1 LQIIFDINQIIG
13 NCYNQIVHLHRIH
26 NMKILNLAMKLG
38 HWPAATVD
46 KNPIDKRIFNSLSIG
61 IDSKVEDRGVIT
73 YETLTGLK
81 AINHQSALIPG
92 NQNLAIQILS
102 NITKAALMFTRNNIE
117 LNKISLVP
125 ENRDYP
131 GFIIAFRSE
140 YSGIMGI
147 IITLDSDNE
156 EVVVTNQTTFVTAL
170 DNYGS
175 ITSGTLTVI
184 HCPEHVPLE
193 FNFYSTQVYTNGSK
207 EAACNKCKMYIEPL
221 EQFSNNQ
228 YEVKLELEKVYDVES
243 DFLQYLIN
251 SLNQDAKDV
260 FNVLDDPD
268 LLESTLVL
276 FRNEYK
282 KGKYDKTL
290 SYSSSKVI

>member
-1 LQIIFDINQIIG
+1 
-13 NCYNQIVHLHRIH
+13 
-26 NMKILNLAMKLG
+26 MKILNLAMKLG

-147 IITLDSDNE
+147 IITLDSENE

-228 YEVKLELEKVYDVES
+228 YEIKLELEKVYDVES

-290 SYSSSKVI
+290 SYSSSRVI